1 MSEPSRLP
9 RLYDEKEVGKL
20 LKRATELQREDPVR
34 ANPSGGFSLAELE
47 EIAAEAGID
56 PQHLRR
62 AASELESGG
71 GPEGWEHLIGEKATL
86 VRQAVVP
93 GELPED
99 GFERVL
105 AAIQTVA
112 HDHGTPSLLGHT
124 LTWQAESGHKSR
136 SLQVVVSARNG
147 ETHIR
152 AEERLHRAATGLF
165 VGTTWGFGVGLGV
178 AVGTGFGL
186 EVLGSA
192 LFAVACPIGMVGL
205 TLVGVRQVYRAIVRR
220 RRSVLTQI
228 VERVADEV
236 AAAVAEASLGSPGTP
251 AELPPG

>member
-34 ANPSGGFSLAELE
+34 ANPSGGFSLEELE

-62 AASELESGG
+62 AAAELESGG
-71 GPEGWEHLIGEKATL
+71 DPEGWEHLIGEKVTL

-93 GELPED
+93 GELPEE

-105 AAIQTVA
+105 AAIQVVA
-112 HDHGTPSLLGHT
+112 RDHGQPSLLGRT
-124 LTWQAESGHKSR
+124 LTWQAETSQKTR
-136 SLQVVVSARNG
+136 SLQVVVSSRNG

-152 AEERLHRAATGLF
+152 AEERLHRLATGIF
-165 VGTTWGFGVGLGV
+165 AGSTWGFGVGLGV
-178 AVGTGFGL
+178 AVGTSFGL

-192 LFAVACPIGMVGL
+192 LFAVAFPFGTVGL
-205 TLVGVRQVYRAIVRR
+205 TLIAARQIYRAIVKR
-220 RRSVLTQI
+220 RRSILTRL

-236 AAAVAEASLGSPGTP
+236 AAAVAEASLERP
-251 AELPPG
+251 AAAGELPPG

>member
-1 MSEPSRLP
+1 M
-9 RLYDEKEVGKL
+9 GKL
-20 LKRATELQREDPVR
+20 LERATELQREDPVR
-34 ANPSGGFSLAELE
+34 ANPSGGFSLEELE

-62 AASELESGG
+62 AAAEMESGG
-71 GPEGWEHLIGEKATL
+71 GAEGWEHLIGEKVTL

-93 GELPED
+93 GELREE

-105 AAIQTVA
+105 AAVQGVA
-112 HDHGTPSLLGHT
+112 HAHGQPSLLGHT
-124 LTWQAESGHKSR
+124 LTWQAETAQKSR
-136 SLQVVVSARNG
+136 SLQVVVSSRNG

-165 VGTTWGFGVGLGV
+165 VGTTWGMGAGLGV
-178 AVGTGFGL
+178 ALGTSVGL
-186 EVLGSA
+186 EVLGST

-205 TLVGVRQVYRAIVRR
+205 ALVTARQIYRVIVRR
-220 RRSVLTQI
+220 RRAVLTTL

-236 AAAVAEASLGSPGTP
+236 AAAVAESSLAGTETP